1 MIIEEDLSDRIARG
15 LRLAGW
21 ILDRIDH
28 PRRLTHVAP
37 VVALLSASY
46 VGWHTRVE
54 HLANP
59 NTVQMPMG
67 VGDRLVI
74 SLMPAVRPRAALANT
89 VGELTEDFVALL
101 RRAYER

>member
-1 MIIEEDLSDRIARG
+1 VIIQEDLSDRIAHG
-15 LRLAGW
+15 VRLAGW

-37 VVALLSASY
+37 VAALLSVASL
-46 VGWHTRVE
+46 GWHTRAE

-59 NTVQMPMG
+59 NTMQMPMS

-74 SLMPAVRPRAALANT
+74 ALTPAVRPRAVLTNT

-101 RRAYER
+101 RRAYVR